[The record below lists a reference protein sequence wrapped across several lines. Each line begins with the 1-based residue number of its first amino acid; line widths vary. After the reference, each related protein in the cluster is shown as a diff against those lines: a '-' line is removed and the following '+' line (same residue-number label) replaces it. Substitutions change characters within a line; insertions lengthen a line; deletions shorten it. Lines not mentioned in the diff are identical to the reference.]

1 MDPVASGSG
10 AEVALAVRAIGLSEV
25 TDPCV
30 GGLPTAP
37 DCLALAM
44 ESYYYPRFLWVL
56 EGRNLWIFGK
66 GDRARKNRKTH
77 VPALDNRRNLRCT
90 NLTIKNS

>member
-1 MDPVASGSG
+1 MASGSG

-25 TDPCV
+25 TDPFV
-30 GGLPTAP
+30 GGSQPHPWLWYGKLLLSAV
-37 DCLALAM
+37 
-44 ESYYYPRFLWVL
+44 LWVL

-90 NLTIKNS
+90 NLTSKNS